1 MSQEE
6 KEMLAYKEV
15 KKAFI
20 DKLSK
25 DQEKAFMEEFHAAAR
40 GAARHA
46 VVKKYG
52 IHLSP
57 DERKGVEEFFA
68 VGNKVMDLLC
78 DKITEGTKEDFLKEF
93 VAAAPGDARHKVVNK
108 FGIHLNPAERKLAED
123 FFAKADLGLITD

>member
-1 MSQEE
+1 M
-6 KEMLAYKEV
+6 KYVEV
-15 KKAFI
+15 KKAFL
-20 DKLSK
+20 DKLAA
-25 DQEKAFMEEFHAAAR
+25 DQQKAFLDEFHAAAR

-57 DERKGVEEFFA
+57 AERAGVEAFFA
-68 VGNKVMDLLC
+68 EGNKVMDLLC
-78 DKITEGTKEDFLKEF
+78 AKITNGTKEAFLDEF

-123 FFAKADLGLITD
+123 FFAKAELGEIV